1 MFENSILFPSFLELR
16 RLGRQCE

>member
-1 MFENSILFPSFLELR
+1 LYATILELR